1 MEYSSYEVY
10 YLLLLVS
17 FLITLTAQILVKV
30 RFSKYSKIRNSQNMT
45 GREMARKI
53 LDENGL
59 TNVQIRQTRGE
70 LTDNYNP
77 MNRTVNLS
85 QSTYDSTSV
94 AAISVAAHE
103 CGHAIQH
110 KEGYLFLKLR
120 LGMVPILNVTANLS
134 YFAIIIGYIF
144 GLLQMFEI
152 GIILE
157 SFSVLFNLIT
167 LPVEFDASRRGMK
180 NLKNSNLF
188 GKDELYDSRKM
199 LTAAAL
205 TYVGAALSALVS
217 ILRLVLIMNDSR
229 RRE

>member
-1 MEYSSYEVY
+1 MTYEGY

-17 FLITLTAQILVKV
+17 FLITLIAQILVKS
-30 RFSKYSKIRNSQNMT
+30 RFSKYSRIRNSQQMT

-59 TNVQIRQTRGE
+59 QDIEIRQTRGE

-85 QSTYDSTSV
+85 ESTYNSHSV

-110 KEGYLFLKLR
+110 KEGYLFLRLR

-134 YFAIIIGYIF
+134 YFAILIGYF
-144 GLLQMFEI
+144 AGLLKMFEI

-180 NLKNSNLF
+180 NLRESNLF
-188 GKDELYDSRKM
+188 GKDELRDSRKM

-205 TYVGAALSALVS
+205 TYVGAALSAIVS

-229 RRE
+229 RRD

>member
-1 MEYSSYEVY
+1 MSYEGY
-10 YLLLLVS
+10 YLLLLIS
-17 FLITLTAQILVKV
+17 FLITLGAQILVKV
-30 RFSKYSKIRNSQNMT
+30 RFSKYGGIENSQGIT

-59 TNVQIRQTRGE
+59 SDVRIIPTRGE

-85 QSTYDSTSV
+85 ESTYNSNSI
-94 AAISVAAHE
+94 AAVSVAAHE

-110 KEGYLFLKLR
+110 KERYLFLRIR

-134 YFAIIIGYIF
+134 YFAILIGYF
-144 GLLQMFEI
+144 AGLLQMFEI

-157 SFSVLFNLIT
+157 SVSVLFNLIT
-167 LPVEFDASRRGMK
+167 LQVEFDASRRGMS
-180 NLKNSNLF
+180 NLKNSNMF
-188 GKDELYDSRKM
+188 EKEEISSSRKM

-205 TYVGAALSALVS
+205 TYVGAALSAIVS
-217 ILRLVLIMNDSR
+217 ILRLILIMNNSR
-229 RRE
+229 NRD